1 MAGIKRV
8 CSWACTVKTPKSPDT
23 YSEILVSFEQNQ
35 QVVLNKTK
43 NDITISGDVIEINL
57 TQEETS
63 NFESDSCCFMQVRC
77 FADEYDAP
85 GSAIF
90 RIPVQRALSEEILG
104 GDEP

>member
-1 MAGIKRV
+1 MAGIRRV

-23 YSEILVSFEQNQ
+23 YSEILITFEQNQ
-35 QVVLNKTK
+35 QTILNKTQE
-43 NDITISGDVIEINL
+43 DVTISGDVIEINL
-57 TQEETS
+57 TQEETAQ
-63 NFESDSCCFMQVRC
+63 FEGSSYCFMQVRC